1 MKTSLVMATMG
12 SALAALFVSSISS
25 AAVTKCTADLDFDD
39 ADNSLKGT
47 ITLTGLGATT
57 AQHIHKGACG
67 VNGGVEFA
75 IDDPKNDE
83 VKIDETLDGAQATAL
98 AAGELYI
105 NFHTAANAGGEIRG
119 QLYAMGSG

>member
-25 AAVTKCTADLDFDD
+25 AAVTKYTAVINGAQENPPVTSAATGTADLDFDD

-67 VNGGVEFA
+67 VNGAMVPA
-75 IDDPKNDE
+75 
-83 VKIDETLDGAQATAL
+83 AL
-98 AAGELYI
+98 
-105 NFHTAANAGGEIRG
+105 
-119 QLYAMGSG
+119 